1 MALNN
6 GGTINNTSNPTGHSH
21 SIHQITEL
29 SAGGIT
35 GDMLVYSNDIWIPH
49 DAAPYVVASGT
60 YTNSLAIIP
69 SIAANG
75 NAGPYAITYS
85 DASVFGIPTKFTVN
99 PILTAVLSGAAGGQQ
114 FLTIRTT
121 SASVNGFS
129 FYLYNPRAVA
139 SGDIAINGLVVQFH
153 AIQISATAAAGM
165 VSRDP
170 SI

>member
-49 DAAPYVVASGT
+49 DATPYVVASGQ
-60 YTNSLAIIP
+60 YTNSSAIIS

-75 NAGPYAITYS
+75 NAGPYAINYETF
-85 DASVFGIPTKFTVN
+85 FGIPTKFTVN
-99 PILTAVLSGAAGGQQ
+99 PILTAVLSGASGGQQ

-121 SASVNGFS
+121 NASTTGFS
-129 FYLYNPRAVA
+129 FYIYNPRAVA

-153 AIQISATAAAGM
+153 AIQISATANGGM

>member
-35 GDMLVYSNDIWIPH
+35 GDILVYSNDIWIPH
-49 DAAPYVVASGT
+49 DATPYVVASGV
-60 YTNSLAIIP
+60 YSNP
-69 SIAANG
+69 SIITSVAANG
-75 NAGPYAITYS
+75 NAGPYAINYETY
-85 DASVFGIPTKFTVN
+85 FGIPTKFTIN
-99 PILTAVLSGAAGGQQ
+99 PILTAVLSGASGNQQ
-114 FLTIRTT
+114 FFTIRTT
-121 SASVNGFS
+121 NASTTGFS

-139 SGDIAINGLVVQFH
+139 SGDIAIGGISVQFH
-153 AIQISATAAAGM
+153 AIQISATASAGM